1 MKVKLKSS
9 NCTISKVPTGKS
21 MVRLINVKVVSKS
34 VALRYGTLAAISYVL
49 SQSTSREDNKSKLI
63 KKIVINS

>member
-9 NCTISKVPTGKS
+9 NCIISKVPTGKS